1 MALRAKANKFVN
13 PDSDSDWMVPE
24 KVIEKFLTLPPV
36 IEWRIPDHVAL
47 QCPIPPNEAHLLL
60 LMAERLRLMQS
71 FEELQCWEQ
80 VRISYFSHQVETA
93 LRVLNEMGG
102 CALLADDVGLG
113 KTIEAGLVM
122 KELIVRGLV
131 KSVLILVPASL
142 IQQWRYEML
151 EKFGEAFV
159 VARRKDDWLSHDR
172 IIGSIDLAKREPHS
186 SAILGREFDL
196 LIVDEAHKLR
206 NRLTLAHRFCEKI
219 RKRYVLLLTA
229 TPIQNNLLELYN
241 LVTLIKPGQ
250 LGTLQS
256 FKRRYVEADDPR
268 KPKNVGELRRLLS
281 SVMIRHHRDEVGIT
295 LPPRYVTT
303 HSILL
308 TPPEL
313 CLYEDMTAFLRQS
326 YRRLGK
332 SAGKEKHLRLTLI
345 LLQKELCSTPRAV
358 ERTLSK
364 MVSDEYPCD
373 IKERLAEFCELA
385 RTIPVCAKV
394 EHTTQLVS
402 AIEEK
407 VLIFTDY
414 IASMELLKEA
424 LEKCGYEVVLYH
436 GSMSE
441 RAKDKAVERFKESA
455 KVMISTES
463 GAEGRNLQ
471 FCRVVINFDLPWN
484 PMRLEQRIGRVH
496 RLGQDKPVFVV
507 NLATEH
513 TVEERILEL
522 LITKIGLFEMT
533 VGELELMLGIAH
545 LEGSIEQLIAE
556 AIMQSETP
564 DEEEKRLEQVG
575 KLIQRAAERYERIR
589 QANRMLWELIKQC

>member
-13 PDSDSDWMVPE
+13 PNSDGDWMMPE
-24 KVIEKFLTLPPV
+24 KVIEQFSTLPPV
-36 IEWRIPDHVAL
+36 IEWRIPDHITL
-47 QCPIPPNEAHLLL
+47 QCPIPPNEAHFLL

-80 VRISYFSHQVETA
+80 VRISYFPHQVETA

-113 KTIEAGLVM
+113 KTIEAGLVA

-142 IQQWRYEML
+142 IHQWRYEML
-151 EKFGEAFV
+151 EKFGEAFI
-159 VARRKDDWLSHDR
+159 VARREDDWLPHDR

-186 SAILGREFDL
+186 SAILRREFDL

-256 FKRRYVEADDPR
+256 FKRRYVMADDPR

-295 LPPRYVTT
+295 LPPRYVTA
-303 HSILL
+303 HSISL

-332 SAGKEKHLRLTLI
+332 SAGKERHLRLTLI

-364 MVSDEYPCD
+364 MVSDEYPRD

-385 RTIPVCAKV
+385 RTIPACAKV
-394 EHTTQLVS
+394 EHATQLAG

-424 LEKCGYEVVLYH
+424 LERCGYEVVLYH
-436 GSMSE
+436 GGMSE
-441 RAKDKAVERFKESA
+441 RAKDKAVERFREGA

-533 VGELELMLGIAH
+533 VGELELMLGITH
-545 LEGSIEQLIAE
+545 LEGSIEQLVAE

-564 DEEEKRLEQVG
+564 DEEEERLEQVG

-589 QANRMLWELIKQC
+589 RANRMLWELIKQC

>member
-1 MALRAKANKFVN
+1 MPKAELYKHEKLDD
-13 PDSDSDWMVPE
+13 DSEWMSPE
-24 KVIEKFLTLPPV
+24 KVAEKFLDFTPIV
-36 IEWRIPDHVAL
+36 EWRIPDFTASE
-47 QCPIPPNEAHLLL
+47 CSIPSNEAHFLL
-60 LMAERLRLMQS
+60 LMAEQLRAMQS
-71 FEELQCWEQ
+71 FEELQCWGQ
-80 VRISYFSHQVETA
+80 VRISHFPHQVETA

-142 IQQWRYEML
+142 TYQWRHEML
-151 EKFGEAFV
+151 EKFGETFTI
-159 VARRKDDWLSHDR
+159 ARRKDDWFSHER
-172 IIGSIDLAKREPHS
+172 VIGSIDLAKREPHS
-186 SAILGREFDL
+186 SAIHGREFDL
-196 LIVDEAHKLR
+196 LIIDEAHKLR
-206 NRLTLAHRFCEKI
+206 NSSTLAHRFCRKI
-219 RKRYVLLLTA
+219 RKRYTLLLTA

-256 FKRRYVEADDPR
+256 FKRRYVMADDPR
-268 KPKNVGELRRLLS
+268 MPKNVGELRRLIS
-281 SVMIRHHRDEVGIT
+281 SVMIRHHRDEVGIM
-295 LPPRYVTT
+295 LPPRYATT
-303 HSILL
+303 HYISL

-313 CLYEDMTAFLRQS
+313 RLYEEMTTFLRQS
-326 YRRLGK
+326 YKRLSK
-332 SAGKEKHLRLTLI
+332 SSGKERHLKLTLI

-358 ERTLSK
+358 ERTLLK
-364 MVSDEYPCD
+364 MVCDEYPD
-373 IKERLAEFCELA
+373 EIRERLAEFYELA
-385 RTIPVCAKV
+385 RATPLCAKV
-394 EHTTQLVS
+394 EHTAQLVS

-424 LEKCGYEVVLYH
+424 LEKRGEEVVLYH

-441 RAKDKAVERFKESA
+441 RAKDRAVERFRESA
-455 KVMISTES
+455 RIMISTES

-545 LEGSIEQLIAE
+545 LEESIERLVAE

-564 DEEEKRLEQVG
+564 DEEKERLSQIG

-589 QANRMLWELIKQC
+589 QANQMLWELIRQSR